1 VVRTVDQLADILKAC
16 RSPISRPK
24 IAAATGTGRDTVNR
38 WVDALVA
45 NGLLVEVEREEP
57 DLNIKGPWKS
67 GTKARQFALAKCWG
81 GKA

>member
-1 VVRTVDQLADILKAC
+1 MRTVDQLADILKAC
-16 RSPISRPK
+16 RSPCSRPK
-24 IAAATGTGRDTVNR
+24 LSAATSMSRDTVAR
-38 WVDALVA
+38 WVDALVE